1 VENLSFALDH
11 AVWGL
16 NPFGFHLTSLLLH
29 ALNVALVFALTFAAT
44 IDARRE
50 GGREGEEPRG
60 AGAVGFVAAA
70 LFAVHPLLTEAVGY
84 VSGRAEVLCATFLL
98 LALLSGRRS
107 VLARRGAWIAVGLVC
122 FALGLAT
129 KEVAAMFP
137 FLLLAYDR
145 LLLRTVPHPGRRL
158 WRLHLPLVS
167 LVVLAGVARAGM
179 FLWVEQASR
188 RGAVERMAAYLL
200 VQLEVVWRYL
210 ALLAAPVSLSIF
222 HDVGLSPRA
231 SLLGGVALL
240 ALIAVA
246 FLVRRRAPLVSLGVA
261 WFLLLLV
268 PSSSIIPLQYAMAE
282 HRTYLASAGVFMAVA
297 WGFGR
302 LLASAKGR
310 PRWRAVVPVAAL
322 VVAVALLASLTV
334 ARNGVWTDKI
344 ALWRDAA
351 AKFPRWQTLM
361 SLGDALGERGRC
373 DEAIPAYRAAI
384 ARAPRRL
391 LPYEKLRVCLAT
403 QGRIT
408 EAREIQ
414 RTMAD
419 MDPGFTRLCRE
430 IRDLSGG
437 RVRLDDCVAELQRA
451 HAGSSATPAGS

>member
-1 VENLSFALDH
+1 
-11 AVWGL
+11 
-16 NPFGFHLTSLLLH
+16 
-29 ALNVALVFALTFAAT
+29 
-44 IDARRE
+44 
-50 GGREGEEPRG
+50 
-60 AGAVGFVAAA
+60 
-70 LFAVHPLLTEAVGY
+70 
-84 VSGRAEVLCATFLL
+84 
-98 LALLSGRRS
+98 
-107 VLARRGAWIAVGLVC
+107 
-122 FALGLAT
+122 
-129 KEVAAMFP
+129 MFP

-145 LLLRTVPHPGRRL
+145 LLLRSVPDPPRRL

-188 RGAVERMAAYLL
+188 RGAVERMGAYLL

-210 ALLAAPVSLSIF
+210 ALLVAPVSLSIF

-231 SLLGGVALL
+231 SLVGGAALL
-240 ALIAVA
+240 VLIVLA
-246 FLVRRRAPLVSLGVA
+246 FLVRRRAPLVALGVA

-282 HRTYLASAGVFMAVA
+282 HRMYLASAGVFMAVA
-297 WGFGR
+297 WGFAW
-302 LLASAKGR
+302 LLTAVRGGA
-310 PRWRAVVPVAAL
+310 RWRGVVLVAAL
-322 VVAVALLASLTV
+322 VAAVALLASLTV
-334 ARNGVWTDKI
+334 ARNSVWTDKI

-351 AKFPRWQTLM
+351 TKFPRWQTLM

-414 RTMAD
+414 RTLAG

-437 RVRLDDCVAELQRA
+437 RVRVDDCVAEVQRA
-451 HAGSSATPAGS
+451 HAGSSGIPSGS